1 MRLPSVPMPE
11 QFRLVTECR
20 QSGLSDYQ
28 WCKNHGISPNTF
40 YNWVSRLRKK
50 GYALPDRS
58 VNEGIRQEVVKL
70 NIINETDVVSE
81 SSKDSVNFLSSSQS
95 PIYEAR
101 FQELK
106 DLHPVMELIFGQAVL
121 RISKEA
127 DASFLASL
135 MNALKEQ
142 SC

>member
-1 MRLPSVPMPE
+1 MRLPSVPMAE

-28 WCKNHGISPNTF
+28 WCKDHGISPNTF
-40 YNWVSRLRKK
+40 YNWVSRLRRK
-50 GYALPDRS
+50 GYALPDRAEK
-58 VNEGIRQEVVKL
+58 EGIRQEVVKL
-70 NIINETDVVSE
+70 NIVTESE
-81 SSKDSVNFLSSSQS
+81 VLPEPLNFNGSFPVPEKELVCD
-95 PIYEAR
+95 AG
-101 FQELK
+101 FQEVK

-121 RISKEA
+121 RISAET

-135 MNALKEQ
+135 MNALKER

>member
-1 MRLPSVPMPE
+1 MRLPSVPMAE

-28 WCKNHGISPNTF
+28 WCENHGISPNTF

-58 VNEGIRQEVVKL
+58 AKEGIRQEIVKL
-70 NIINETDVVSE
+70 NIVNETDVVSE
-81 SSKDSVNFLSSSQS
+81 PSEIPVGIPASDKDPF
-95 PIYEAR
+95 YDAG
-101 FQELK
+101 FQKVK

-121 RISKEA
+121 RISAEA
-127 DASFLASL
+127 DVSFLVTL
-135 MNALKEQ
+135 LTALREQ